1 MNQNDMPV
9 FCDVSAEEQIEAL
22 REHFKSKGAKLNE
35 KISLNDNINENLSD
49 LIKNIDCCLY
59 STTAANEGELEDLE
73 TVLNSLLSLIIIS
86 PDENSK
92 LVTTFCESILKA
104 ATPPTSSQY
113 YQHRFGLIKLRVLSN
128 LFHGLIGSS
137 KHRYTVFIYLTKCS
151 LSEKNLQYL
160 PSKLDLVKKYLQT
173 WNTSVDET
181 QALYRLLFET
191 LSQSND
197 SQSALKI
204 LNELL
209 STYTKENA
217 SKARDDAH
225 RCIVYCINDPSI
237 FIFDSLLL
245 LEPIKY
251 LEGELIHNL
260 FTIFVSGKLHQYLEF
275 YNAHKTFV
283 AQFGMDHERNIN
295 KMRILSL
302 MSLAENSK
310 EIPFELLQKQ
320 LQIEVNE
327 IESFVIDAIRTK
339 CISCKIDHLAKNV
352 TVMNVSY
359 RTFTKQHW
367 QVLKERLEKWK
378 ENLALVDQNLTNLL
392 AQPQLVQHIA

>member
-22 REHFKSKGAKLNE
+22 REHLKSKGAKLNE
-35 KISLNDNINENLSD
+35 KISLSEINENLGD

-59 STTAANEGELEDLE
+59 MAPTATESELESLE
-73 TVLNSLLSLIIIS
+73 IVLNSLLSLIIIS

-92 LVTTFCESILKA
+92 LVTTFCESILK
-104 ATPPTSSQY
+104 SSNPNVNNPYQ
-113 YQHRFGLIKLRVLSN
+113 QHRFGLIKLRVLSN
-128 LFHGLIGSS
+128 LFHGLVGSS

-151 LSEKNLQYL
+151 LVEKNLQYL
-160 PSKLDLVKKYLQT
+160 PTSLELIKKYLLT
-173 WNTSVDET
+173 WKTSLEET
-181 QALYRLLFET
+181 QTLYRLLFET
-191 LSQSND
+191 LSQMNES
-197 SQSALKI
+197 STALKI
-204 LNELL
+204 VHELL

-225 RCIVYCINDPSI
+225 KCIAYCINDPSI

-260 FTIFVSGKLHQYLEF
+260 FTIFVSGKLHQYLDF
-275 YNAHKTFV
+275 YNAHKSFF
-283 AQFGMDHERNIN
+283 AQFGMDHEKSIN

-302 MSLAENSK
+302 MSLAETSK
-310 EIPFELLQKQ
+310 ELPFDLLQKQ
-320 LQIEVNE
+320 LQIEANE

-339 CISCKIDHLAKNV
+339 CISCKIDHLGKTV
-352 TVMNVSY
+352 TIMNVSY

-367 QVLKERLEKWK
+367 QVLKERMEKWK

-392 AQPQLVQHIA
+392 SQPQIAQLA